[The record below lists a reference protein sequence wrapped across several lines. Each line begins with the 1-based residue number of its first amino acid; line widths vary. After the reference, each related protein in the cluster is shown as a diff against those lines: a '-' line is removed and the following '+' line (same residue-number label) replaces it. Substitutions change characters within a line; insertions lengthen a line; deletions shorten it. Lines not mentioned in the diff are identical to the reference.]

1 MSLLTTL
8 LFWAP
13 IAFVFVATA
22 SYAGSMLA
30 LRRFHDDESFS
41 AADVIRIEDGGD
53 GDERSG
59 NGR

>member
-1 MSLLTTL
+1 MSTLTTL

-30 LRRFHDDESFS
+30 LSRYHDDESFS

-53 GDERSG
+53 DR
-59 NGR
+59 